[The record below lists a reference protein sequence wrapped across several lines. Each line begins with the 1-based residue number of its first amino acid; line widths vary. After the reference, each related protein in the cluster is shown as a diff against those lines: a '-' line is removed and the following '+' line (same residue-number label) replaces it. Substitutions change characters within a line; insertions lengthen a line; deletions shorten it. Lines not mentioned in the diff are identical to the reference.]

1 MKDCRNSWLCVT
13 MESSGLDGVDGHQ
26 VWVCGRA
33 SIAAL
38 ATLGSRGQVRL
49 DIWTIAGRDDES

>member
-1 MKDCRNSWLCVT
+1 

-38 ATLGSRGQVRL
+38 ATHGNRGQVRL